1 MYEHTCCCVGSAG
14 WGGYVVFSLSLSP
27 LPFDRQ
33 LFPTLTHALSRN
45 SQEQWVWRGESNG
58 EI

>member
-14 WGGYVVFSLSLSP
+14 WGGYVDSLSLSS